1 MTYTYG
7 GSSSMMNDEAIGG
20 AIICFVIWVV
30 VGWVVPISILKDKN
44 SKDKALAYVSLTFG
58 VLPILFCVIAALSAW
73 WDGRSARGAVVA
85 ATNMSAAQQAAGVP
99 MNVNVPGAGAAAP
112 LANNLRPK

>member
-7 GSSSMMNDEAIGG
+7 GSSSMPVESIGG
-20 AIICFVIWVV
+20 VIFCFVIWVV
-30 VGWVVPISILKDKN
+30 FGWVIPISILKDKN

-58 VLPILFCVIAALSAW
+58 VLPILFCGIMALSTW
-73 WDGRSARGAVVA
+73 WDGRSAHGAVVA